1 MTRTLLIYDGRTRLF
16 RAAAEAI
23 SRFTETLTLV
33 PWESDAVQAFLR
45 AQFGDP
51 PFALVLID
59 GDAVHVGEAAVGRAL
74 DDLDVARPVTDL
86 VEQLYPAVAAPFGRV
101 VHGKAPADIHGTFR
115 LDDTA
120 KAHIEPLRRVHTI
133 PVDSE

>member
-1 MTRTLLIYDGRTRLF
+1 VTRTLLIYDGSTRLF
-16 RAAAEAI
+16 RAVADTIA
-23 SRFTETLTLV
+23 RFSETLTLV

-59 GDAVHVGEAAVGRAL
+59 GNAVYVGESAVGHAL
-74 DDLDVARPVTDL
+74 DDLDVAAPVSDL
-86 VEQLYPAVAAPFGRV
+86 VTQLYPAFAAPFGRV
-101 VHGKAPADIHGTFR
+101 VHGKAPAEIHGTFK
-115 LDDTA
+115 LDEA
-120 KAHIEPLRRVHTI
+120 AAAHIESLRRVHTI

>member
-1 MTRTLLIYDGRTRLF
+1 MTRTLLIYDGSTRLF
-16 RAAAEAI
+16 RAIADTIA
-23 SRFTETLTLV
+23 RFSETLTLV

-51 PFALVLID
+51 PFALILIE
-59 GDAVHVGEAAVGRAL
+59 GDAVHVGEAAVGHAL
-74 DDLDVARPVTDL
+74 DDLNVATPVTDL

-115 LDDTA
+115 LDETA
-120 KAHIEPLRRVHTI
+120 KTHIESLQRVHTI